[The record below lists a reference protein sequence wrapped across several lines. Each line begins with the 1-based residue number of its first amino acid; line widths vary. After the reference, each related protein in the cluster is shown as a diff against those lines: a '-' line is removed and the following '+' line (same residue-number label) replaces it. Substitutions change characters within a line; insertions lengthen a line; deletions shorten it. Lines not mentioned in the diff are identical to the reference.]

1 VLRSL
6 LSYLLLHQLHRVLIG
21 HPFHTERS
29 QAVTLTEVKDA
40 LFRDYVQ
47 GDNRSYA
54 STCQLHVSLSLL
66 IVTAWSV
73 CNYH

>member
-1 VLRSL
+1 MPG
-6 LSYLLLHQLHRVLIG
+6 YLLFHQLNRVLIG

-40 LFRDYVQ
+40 LFRDYAQ
-47 GDNRSYA
+47 DDNRSYS
-54 STCQLHVSLSLL
+54 STCQFYVSLSLL

>member
-1 VLRSL
+1 MLRL
-6 LSYLLLHQLHRVLIG
+6 LPGYLLFHQLHRVLIG
-21 HPFHTERS
+21 HPFQTERG
-29 QAVTLTEVKDA
+29 QAVTPTEVKDA

-73 CNYH
+73 WASE